1 MPDIPLSTPPASAL
15 STPLASALNSPP
27 ASALSTPPDSTLNAP
42 PASALSTPPASG
54 QSSGLSRP
62 PAPADRLGLARPGSP
77 PSVPTSVL
85 SVGVSRRPRRHSRR
99 AWRTVSWLF
108 ILIGVLALLD
118 ATVTL
123 VWQEPFSAIYARIEQ
138 DRLSGALHKVELA
151 QPTPVER
158 RQLSA
163 LPAQRQR
170 IAFLASELQ
179 RHAPKGSPV
188 GTIHIPS
195 LGIAYVVVNGTGVSE
210 LEKGPGVY
218 PETRFPGIAG
228 TTAIAGHRTTYLA
241 PFRHIDSLRRGDRIL
256 LNMPYAHFTYVV
268 SGHRVVSPTD
278 VGAAVNPV
286 GYSRLVLSACTPLF
300 SAAQR
305 LLVFARLT
313 TTVPIGAARLPATR
327 VPASPLTS
335 DARIPPVLAAG
346 RPPATPPPAVS
357 AARTPPPAPPT

>member
-1 MPDIPLSTPPASAL
+1 MT
-15 STPLASALNSPP
+15 
-27 ASALSTPPDSTLNAP
+27 
-42 PASALSTPPASG
+42 
-54 QSSGLSRP
+54 
-62 PAPADRLGLARPGSP
+62 
-77 PSVPTSVL
+77 
-85 SVGVSRRPRRHSRR
+85 RRPRRGPRR
-99 AWRTVSWLF
+99 AWRALSWV
-108 ILIGVLALLD
+108 LIVVGVLALAD

-123 VWQEPFSAIYARIEQ
+123 LWQEPFSAIYARIEQ
-138 DRLSGALHKVELA
+138 DRLSGALHQVELA

-158 RQLSA
+158 RELSS
-163 LPAQRQR
+163 LPAQRER

-179 RHAPKGSPV
+179 RHTGKGSPV

-210 LEKGPGVY
+210 LQKGPGVF
-218 PETRFPGIAG
+218 PETHFPGLAG

-241 PFRHIDSLRRGDRIL
+241 PFRHIDSLRRGDRIV

-268 SGHRVVSPTD
+268 SGHRVVSPND

-313 TTVPIGAARLPATR
+313 TTVPVGAARLPAVR

-335 DARIPPVLAAG
+335 GARIPPVLAAG
-346 RPPATPPPAVS
+346 RAPATPLPAVPAPS
-357 AARTPPPAPPT
+357 TPPPAPPT

>member
-1 MPDIPLSTPPASAL
+1 MPDIPLSPPPTP
-15 STPLASALNSPP
+15 
-27 ASALSTPPDSTLNAP
+27 
-42 PASALSTPPASG
+42 G
-54 QSSGLSRP
+54 QSGLNRP
-62 PAPADRLGLARPGSP
+62 PIPAEGLGLARPGSP
-77 PSVPTSVL
+77 PGLPASVL
-85 SVGVSRRPRRHSRR
+85 SAGVDRRPGRGPRR
-99 AWRTVSWLF
+99 AWRAFSWVL
-108 ILIGVLALLD
+108 ILVGALALVD

-123 VWQEPFSAIYARIEQ
+123 VWQEPFSAIYARIQQ

-158 RQLSA
+158 RQLSS

-179 RHAPKGSPV
+179 HHAGKGSPV

-195 LGIAYVVVNGTGVSE
+195 LGIAYVVVSGTGVSE
-210 LEKGPGVY
+210 LQKGPGVF

-268 SGHRVVSPTD
+268 SGHRVVSPND

-313 TTVPIGAARLPATR
+313 RTVPVGAARVVSRA
-327 VPASPLTS
+327 
-335 DARIPPVLAAG
+335 PPVQPIQKMPSPSALTG
-346 RPPATPPPAVS
+346 HEQSQIVS
-357 AARTPPPAPPT
+357 GDVEENRLPM